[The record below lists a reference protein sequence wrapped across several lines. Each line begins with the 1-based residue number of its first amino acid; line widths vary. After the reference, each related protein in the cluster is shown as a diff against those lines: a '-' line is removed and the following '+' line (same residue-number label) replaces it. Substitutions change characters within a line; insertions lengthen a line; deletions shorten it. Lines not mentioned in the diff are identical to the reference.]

1 MGIRSRA
8 QNFEDVMLWRA
19 VGGVETG
26 FFIDVGAQ
34 HPIKDSVSKIFSE
47 KGWRGIHVEP
57 TPEYAN
63 MLRED
68 RPGETVISAAISA
81 RTGTINFFAIT
92 DTGLST
98 GDRDIAEAH
107 AVAGHPYREI
117 TVPTLSL
124 DDLLAL
130 APSDDIHWL
139 KIDVEGMEQDV
150 LESWRLSPRRPWV
163 VLIEANLPG
172 SRVPSH
178 ERWEELILAKGYHPT
193 YYDGLNRFYVSDEHP
208 ELDRNFEL
216 PPNIFDGFQF
226 DPSSDHAILIQRLH
240 KAEVEALESSVAGLE
255 ACIADIRS
263 ETDAL
268 YKQWQNDTEQRISD
282 IRREAAAE
290 LANACER
297 EASRTDAVVAE
308 ITAREHGA
316 AIAAAAKQSG
326 LEQQIATFRSSI
338 DTERAVAKQHETELL
353 TTIEDLRVAAAVE
366 TTLRVEAGLKEA
378 MLRADLQARLEEAKR
393 REVEAAAASK
403 RESERLVH
411 DADATI
417 AALEMQ
423 IAEVSAAR
431 ASLEHDLA
439 DARDRMDTLR
449 DAIAAREKELLAQ
462 RFEAANRVR
471 EIETARFE
479 ARLADERTLL
489 HASEERVAAA
499 MRQVDN
505 MQRALERAREDA
517 AGQEHAARVRM
528 HDALERLRAQ
538 AEQHAKALRADAS
551 YNAERLRVEGQAML
565 ADIQARLSAA
575 EHMMAGRA
583 EAHHVAI
590 LGQTE
595 AFRAEIARITDAVAE
610 RERQAHSQIEQVE
623 RRARD
628 SVAAVHLEKDAVLAH
643 LVHSKAQM
651 ATVMASR
658 SWKLSA
664 PLRWLLRE
672 TAMNGPSLEHATV
685 SSPSLLIDAASIS
698 NLVEFR
704 DIATMP
710 FQPAESVADFLAQPA
725 SDFVD
730 RSFRMLL
737 GRDPAPIERKARES
751 ALYLGRGRIAM
762 LAEIYHSREANQ
774 YRDGQREQG
783 SDEEFV
789 ERAYQHFLT
798 RSADPEGLTHYTNLL
813 QRKSRVAIEA
823 ELSTSQEAI
832 GKRSLLQEIDRMAAA
847 YRRSRQWWRR
857 FGRNRWEQQIRNIE
871 SEVIAANIV
880 RRDSSR
886 REYML
891 QAIEAMREHI
901 IRQVDITRVAM
912 RQDIARVREEG
923 HAEITALIL
932 RSQEAV
938 DAVRKQGERTLVTL
952 VERQKAFDQAATER
966 EAALRSDLD
975 QARIETQNALVLLR
989 DDAQF
994 RFERIVESQRAEQ
1007 AAAAPSI
1014 QKVNMAQ
1021 VGSHARHILQRMRTM
1036 TTSGGEGQA

>member
-47 KGWRGIHVEP
+47 KGWLGIHVEP

-81 RTGTINFFAIT
+81 RTGTISFFAIT

-107 AVAGHPYREI
+107 AAAGHPYREI
-117 TVPTLSL
+117 IVPTLSL

-150 LESWRLSPRRPWV
+150 LESWLLSPRRPWV

-172 SRVPSH
+172 SQLPSH
-178 ERWEELILAKGYHPT
+178 ERWEALILAKGYHPT
-193 YYDGLNRFYVSDEHP
+193 YYDGLNRFYVSDDHP

-226 DPSSDHAILIQRLH
+226 DPSSDHAILVQQLH
-240 KAEVEALESSVAGLE
+240 RAEIEALESRVAGLE
-255 ACIADIRS
+255 ARLADMRS

-268 YKQWQNDTEQRISD
+268 DRQWRNDTEQRIAD

-290 LANACER
+290 LANVCKR
-297 EASRTDAVVAE
+297 EASRTEAVVAE
-308 ITAREHGA
+308 ITAREHGT

-338 DTERAVAKQHETELL
+338 DTERALAKRRETELL
-353 TTIEDLRVAAAVE
+353 TTIEDLRVAAAAE
-366 TTLRVEAGLKEA
+366 TTLRTEAGLTA
-378 MLRADLQARLEEAKR
+378 ARLRADLQARLEEATK

-411 DADATI
+411 DADARI
-417 AALEMQ
+417 AVLETR

-449 DAIAAREKELLAQ
+449 DAMAAREKELLAQ
-462 RFEAANRVR
+462 GFEAPNRVR
-471 EIETARFE
+471 EIEAARFE

-517 AGQEHAARVRM
+517 VGQEQAAR
-528 HDALERLRAQ
+528 
-538 AEQHAKALRADAS
+538 DAS
-551 YNAERLRVEGQAML
+551 YNAERLRVESQAML
-565 ADIQARLSAA
+565 ADIQTRLSAA
-575 EHMMAGRA
+575 EHMA
-583 EAHHVAI
+583 EAHHAAI
-590 LGQTE
+590 LEQGE
-595 AFRAEIARITDAVAE
+595 AFRAEIARITDAAAE
-610 RERQAHSQIEQVE
+610 RERQAHSRIDRVE
-623 RRARD
+623 RREQD

-643 LVHSKAQM
+643 LMHSNARM
-651 ATVMASR
+651 AAVMSSR

-672 TAMNGPSLEHATV
+672 TAMNGPSLEHASV

-730 RSFRMLL
+730 QSFRMLL
-737 GRDPAPIERKARES
+737 GRDPTPIERKARES

-762 LAEIYHSREANQ
+762 LAEIYHSQEANR
-774 YRDGQREQG
+774 YRDDQREQG

-789 ERAYQHFLT
+789 ERAYQHFLR

-813 QRKSRVAIEA
+813 QRKSRVAIES

-832 GKRSLLQEIDRMAAA
+832 GKRSLLQEIDRMAAV

-857 FGRNRWEQQIRNIE
+857 FGRNSWEQQIRNIE
-871 SEVIAANIV
+871 SEVIAANIL
-880 RRDSSR
+880 RRDTSQ
-886 REYML
+886 REHML

-923 HAEITALIL
+923 HAEITAMIL

-938 DAVRKQGERTLVTL
+938 DAVREQGERTLVTL
-952 VERQKAFDQAATER
+952 DERQKAFDQAAAER

-989 DDAQF
+989 DDAQM
-994 RFERIVESQRAEQ
+994 RFERILESQRAEQ

-1021 VGSHARHILQRMRTM
+1021 VGSHARHILQRMRAL